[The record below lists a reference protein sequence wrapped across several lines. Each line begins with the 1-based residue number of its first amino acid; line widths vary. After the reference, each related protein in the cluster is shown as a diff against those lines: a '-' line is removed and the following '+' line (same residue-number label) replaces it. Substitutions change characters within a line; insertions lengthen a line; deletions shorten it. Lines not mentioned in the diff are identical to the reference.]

1 MDPITIGLSLASMA
15 KGFYDS
21 AQAKKSAAAN
31 QAYQEQN
38 LANALSSARSG
49 QAASQRAAG
58 GLRLDQF
65 GNATY
70 YDPQQGRW
78 ITSYSPNQQD
88 LIRGGE
94 ERQRRAQVR
103 GSQASQ
109 DYDTLRGEY
118 LYQKPKTEAESY
130 AEIVNLINQ
139 AQGTGERQLNT
150 LMDRWGVRTAG
161 NLPQLT
167 QLDRGPTPGQTLAET
182 MLKARGLALDESL
195 KRTAGHTSQY
205 LPALKQF
212 EDTANYVAPVDPT
225 GSGILSMQAQ
235 GQKDLLGSMSDYD
248 KLISTLMVS
257 GGRNVGSAFD
267 SMTKAATSGPG
278 TNDFLSIAKA
288 LTQKQDPTGKGTLG
302 NTKGA
307 TYSSDSDGN
316 VSGSGLG
323 NFDHRFNYTMTN
335 DPDKGA
341 GTEGAPFGGASA
353 ELGYKGYV
361 APNYL
366 AVPDYGD
373 IGLFGSGNSVN
384 YSGGA
389 YGTPWSFN

>member
-1 MDPITIGLSLASMA
+1 MDPITIGLAVANMA

-49 QAASQRAAG
+49 QAASLRAAG

-118 LYQKPKTEAESY
+118 LYKKPKTEAESY
-130 AEIVNLINQ
+130 AEIVNLLNT

-167 QLDRGPTPGQTLAET
+167 QLDRGPTPGQQLAET
-182 MLKARGLALDESL
+182 MLKARGAALDESL
-195 KRTAGHTSQY
+195 KRQSGHTSQY

-212 EDTANYVAPVDPT
+212 EDTANYVAPLDPT
-225 GSGILSMQAQ
+225 GSIIQGMQQQ
-235 GQKDLLGSMSDYD
+235 GQKDLLGSMSEYD
-248 KLISTLMVS
+248 KLLSTLMVS
-257 GGRNVGSAFD
+257 GGRNVGSAYD

-278 TNDFLSIAKA
+278 SSDFMNLAKA
-288 LTQKQDPTGKGTLG
+288 LTQKQDPKGTLG

-307 TYSSDSDGN
+307 TYSG
-316 VSGSGLG
+316 
-323 NFDHRFNYTMTN
+323 
-335 DPDKGA
+335 
-341 GTEGAPFGGASA
+341 GGASDDGPGNYGSILA
-353 ELGYKGYV
+353 GDHPYSKLIGRDA
-361 APNYL
+361 APIGGAYPAPYSGITGGDPWYNPRDAYTS
-366 AVPDYGD
+366 VPDYG
-373 IGLFGSGNSVN
+373 FGGGNSAD
-384 YSGGA
+384 YSEG
-389 YGTPWSFN
+389 YGKTPWTPGWQF

>member
-1 MDPITIGLSLASMA
+1 MDPITIGLAVASMA

-38 LANALSSARSG
+38 LANALSAARSG
-49 QAASQRAAG
+49 QASSLRAAG

-70 YDPQQGRW
+70 YDPTQGRW
-78 ITSYSPNQQD
+78 ITSFSPNQQD
-88 LIRGGE
+88 LITGGE

-118 LYQKPKTEAESY
+118 LYKKPKTEAESY
-130 AEIVNLINQ
+130 AELVNLINT

-161 NLPQLT
+161 NLPQLV
-167 QLDRGPTPGQTLAET
+167 QRDNGPTPGQQLAET
-182 MLKARGLALDESL
+182 MLKARGAALDESL
-195 KRTAGHTSQY
+195 KRQAGHTSQY

-212 EDTANYVAPVDPT
+212 EDTANYVAPIDPT
-225 GSGILSMQAQ
+225 GSVIEGMQQQ
-235 GQKDLLGSMSDYD
+235 GQKDLLSSMSDYD

-267 SMTKAATSGPG
+267 SATKAATSGPG
-278 TNDFLSIAKA
+278 TSDFMSIAKA
-288 LTQKQDPTGKGTLG
+288 LTQKQDPKGTLG

-307 TYSSDSDGN
+307 TYSGGGAG
-316 VSGSGLG
+316 SGSGGSDDSLG
-323 NFDHRFNYTMTN
+323 NFDHRYNYFMSN
-335 DPDKGA
+335 DPEKGA
-341 GTEGAPFGGASA
+341 GTEPAPFGGAAA
-353 ELGYKGYV
+353 ELGYKDYV

-366 AVPDYGD
+366 AVPNYGD
-373 IGLFGSGNSVN
+373 TAFFGGGDSVN

-389 YGTPWSFN
+389 YATPWSF